1 MAQKL
6 NPQTFIQFTH
16 IYDEEVPVAAD
27 PNAPTLEERVAA
39 LEQAVD
45 GLVQLLTG
53 S

>member
-1 MAQKL
+1 MAQKI
-6 NPQTFIQFTH
+6 NPQTFIQYGH
-16 IYDEEVPVAAD
+16 IYDEEVPIVAD